1 MNRIMKE
8 FKEVITN
15 ESNGI
20 ELKMPEGELTRNT
33 SNVGSQSNK
42 KEIYLNG
49 SIQGPP
55 DTPYAGGRFYVD
67 IIVVDTYPFNPPK
80 VRFTTKIWHPNVS
93 SVTGAICLDILKDQW
108 AAAMT
113 IRTVLL
119 SLQAL
124 LATPEPDDPQD
135 AVVANQYKK
144 DRRLF
149 EKTARHWANVY
160 ANGPTPEPECDA
172 AVASLVEM
180 GFSEEK
186 ARSALSTVHW
196 NTIIFYNDWFSLLSF
211 YVCLSI
217 TTRVKHDKN
226 ITKAPYPYLTECF
239 RDTALQ
245 WFPLSVFWLVL
256 PLWLWMLSERKI
268 QPRPLPFSAL
278 FTTKATL
285 TVLFLMVQITRIVYY
300 YVLPSD
306 TEQNLANIIS
316 PILYLITSLI
326 IFWLLN
332 YERRKG
338 MFCSG
343 LLFGFWLLVCLT
355 IIPDVI
361 DYSMDYHQ
369 GKKSIYVLRE
379 VIRVWLHAIFALG
392 SFVTHC
398 LAESYN
404 FPALSADETPTVPEL
419 YRNFPSRIT
428 FWWVTPLIIRG
439 YRKPLTEKDCWQLEI
454 SERAINIVHRV
465 KACFEGA
472 ASRSKSIAY
481 EKTRN
486 WNKNDT
492 AERKKVEDENRDLL
506 KQLPSV
512 EIKNKPAGIRTPI
525 VFWRALFRAYKG
537 KLIAGGLMKV
547 VHDVLQFSGP
557 MILKQVLTFL
567 TDPTAPGW
575 LGVFYAAL
583 LGATVICQTL
593 FLQAYF
599 HRQYVVGLRF
609 RSAITALVYR
619 KSLKLSNSAKQGTTT
634 GEIVNLMSID
644 ASRFGDLT
652 SYIHVLWSGPFQ
664 IVLALVLLYRQM
676 QLAIIPGLILLLLL
690 IPMNLY
696 LQRVQKKLTTK
707 QMKLKDQRIKMMNE
721 ILNGIKVLKLYA
733 WEQAFIRRI
742 NDVREKELK
751 CLRQKAFLN
760 AVSSAIWAF
769 APILVCIATFAA
781 YVFSSEDNILTAEK
795 AFVSL
800 ALFNLL
806 RFPLV
811 VFPTIIN
818 SIIEA
823 NVSNKRIQKF
833 LNNEEIDEAAVI
845 KTAIDS
851 EHNII
856 KIENG
861 SFQWSNA
868 TNASV
873 ILTNINFKVRQG
885 SLVAIVGSV
894 SAGKSSILAAVLGE
908 MCKINGQVTISGTI
922 AYVPQTAWIF
932 NATLKQNILFGKDY
946 DEKLYNEIIDACEL
960 RSDFEHLP
968 ERDEIEIGEKGI
980 NLSGGQK
987 QRVALARAL
996 YSDADIYLLD
1006 DPLSAVDAHV
1016 GAHIFKYVIGP
1027 NGLLKNKT
1035 RILVTHGVSYLHKC
1049 DKIVVVASGEITDH
1063 GSYDELM
1070 KKSKTFHDLV
1080 YSIETK
1086 ETEQKS
1092 SDTEPKTPSTSP
1104 IKINEDVLKVVED
1117 DIEDDTQEEE
1127 PTTPLITD
1135 ENHLNEPKETKQ
1147 VLIQKE
1153 TIETGSVKLNVFTT
1167 YIRACTVPMVLFI
1180 FCLFS
1185 LTALLSLSTN
1195 VWLSRWTDRS
1205 KNESMSANVT
1215 SGSISKLRGIAIYS
1229 ILGLCQVVFE
1239 FIGTYIMFKT
1249 SLYASR
1255 KLHNRFILKIL
1266 RLSLSF
1272 FERTP
1277 FGRIINRCS
1286 NDIDMIDNS
1295 IMFTLRSTLNAL
1307 LGFIICFILIAHYL
1321 PETIP
1326 IMIIMFI
1333 PFVFLEVNKNKKYI
1347 LVLINSLLLAM
1358 LNCLASF
1365 TMQFFVYFAAYVAS
1379 RKLHSSI
1386 LFGVLRAPMAFFDTT
1401 PIGRIINRFA
1411 KDIDAI
1417 DSSLP
1422 SSFSSSFSTLI
1433 AVLITIIILIYGSWF
1448 AVFAL
1453 VPLSILFSFIQ
1464 RVYVASSRQL
1474 RRLDSTTRSPVY
1486 SNFGETVQGLSSI
1499 RAYNAQQRFID
1510 MSDHLLDKN
1519 QACYFASCVAN
1530 RWLAVRLESITNAL
1544 TFFTALFAVLMR
1556 THLTA
1561 GIVGLTIT
1569 YAMQIS
1575 QSLNWLVRMA
1585 SDIETNIV
1593 SVERVNEYAEL
1604 EPEAPWEIAEKKP
1617 PSDWPATGEIQLNN
1631 LTARYRENLKLVLK
1645 GVTVNIQPGEKI
1657 GIIGRTGSGKSSL
1670 CITLFRIIEPTG
1682 GEIIIDNIDIR
1693 RIGLHDLR
1701 SKITIIPQD
1710 AVIFAGTVRFNI
1722 DPFGT
1727 YSDAAIWAALE
1738 LVHMKGRIS
1747 VLNDGL
1753 SHLLTEGGENLSS
1766 GERQLLCMARALL
1779 RKSKIFVLDE
1789 ATAAIDMETDRLIQM
1804 TIRTAFKNATVLT
1817 IAHRLHTILDST
1829 KILVLSAGR
1838 VKEYDEPRRLAAN
1851 PTSAFAKLL
1860 RDANINLNTTNPML
1874 Q

>member
-1 MNRIMKE
+1 MVRLC
-8 FKEVITN
+8 T
-15 ESNGI
+15 
-20 ELKMPEGELTRNT
+20 
-33 SNVGSQSNK
+33 
-42 KEIYLNG
+42 
-49 SIQGPP
+49 
-55 DTPYAGGRFYVD
+55 TPF
-67 IIVVDTYPFNPPK
+67 
-80 VRFTTKIWHPNVS
+80 W
-93 SVTGAICLDILKDQW
+93 
-108 AAAMT
+108 
-113 IRTVLL
+113 
-119 SLQAL
+119 
-124 LATPEPDDPQD
+124 
-135 AVVANQYKK
+135 
-144 DRRLF
+144 
-149 EKTARHWANVY
+149 
-160 ANGPTPEPECDA
+160 
-172 AVASLVEM
+172 
-180 GFSEEK
+180 
-186 ARSALSTVHW
+186 
-196 NTIIFYNDWFSLLSF
+196 
-211 YVCLSI
+211 
-217 TTRVKHDKN
+217 DKN

-285 TVLFLMVQITRIVYY
+285 TVLFLMVQITRIVYD

-306 TEQNLANIIS
+306 TEKILANTIS
-316 PILYLITSLI
+316 PISYVITSLI

-398 LAESYN
+398 FAESYN

-419 YRNFPSRIT
+419 YRSFPSRIT
-428 FWWVTPLIIRG
+428 YWWVTPLIIRG

-454 SERAINIVHRV
+454 SERAVNIVHRV
-465 KACFEGA
+465 QACFEGT
-472 ASRSKSIAY
+472 ASRAKSIAY

-486 WNKNDT
+486 WNRNDT
-492 AERKKVEDENRDLL
+492 AERKKLENENQDLL

-512 EIKNKPAGIRTPI
+512 EIKNPPARTRAPI
-525 VFWRALFRAYKG
+525 IFWRALFRAYKG

-547 VHDVLQFSGP
+547 IHDVLQFSGP

-575 LGVFYAAL
+575 LGLFYAAL
-583 LGATVICQTL
+583 LGATVVCQTL

-619 KSLKLSNSAKQGTTT
+619 KSLKLSSSAKQGTTV

-644 ASRFGDLT
+644 ASRFGELT

-676 QLAIIPGLILLLLL
+676 QLAIIPGLLLLLLL

-696 LQRVQKKLTTK
+696 LQRIQKKLTTK

-742 NDVREKELK
+742 NDVRERELK

-760 AVSSAIWAF
+760 AVSSAIWSF
-769 APILVCIATFAA
+769 APILVCIATFAT
-781 YVFSSEDNILTAEK
+781 YVFSSENNILTAEK

-811 VFPTIIN
+811 VFPSIIN

-823 NVSNKRIQKF
+823 HVSNKRIQTF

-856 KIENG
+856 KIEDG
-861 SFQWSNA
+861 SFQWSNT

-873 ILTNINFKVRQG
+873 ILKNINLKVRQG

-894 SAGKSSILAAVLGE
+894 SAGKSSILAALLGE
-908 MCKINGQVTISGTI
+908 MCKIDGQVTISGTI
-922 AYVPQTAWIF
+922 AYVPQTAWIL

-960 RSDFEHLP
+960 RSDFGMIKFTSLALFLLITVVWILEHLP

-996 YSDADIYLLD
+996 YSDADIYLFD

-1049 DKIVVVASGEITDH
+1049 DKIVVVASGEIIDH

-1070 KKSKTFHDLV
+1070 KKSKTLRDLV
-1080 YSIETK
+1080 YSIATK

-1104 IKINEDVLKVVED
+1104 IKINEDVLKAVED
-1117 DIEDDTQEEE
+1117 NIEDDAQEEA

-1135 ENHLNEPKETKQ
+1135 ENTFNEPKDTKQ
-1147 VLIQKE
+1147 KLIQKE

-1167 YIRACTVPMVLFI
+1167 YIRACTIPMVLFI

-1185 LTALLSLSTN
+1185 LTALSSLSTN

-1205 KNESMSANVT
+1205 KNESISANVT

-1229 ILGLCQVVFE
+1229 ILGLCQ
-1239 FIGTYIMFKT
+1239 G
-1249 SLYASR
+1249 
-1255 KLHNRFILKIL
+1255 
-1266 RLSLSF
+1266 
-1272 FERTP
+1272 
-1277 FGRIINRCS
+1277 
-1286 NDIDMIDNS
+1286 
-1295 IMFTLRSTLNAL
+1295 
-1307 LGFIICFILIAHYL
+1307 
-1321 PETIP
+1321 
-1326 IMIIMFI
+1326 
-1333 PFVFLEVNKNKKYI
+1333 
-1347 LVLINSLLLAM
+1347 LA
-1358 LNCLASF
+1358 AF
-1365 TMQFFVYFAAYVAS
+1365 TMQFFVYFAAYAAS

-1453 VPLSILFSFIQ
+1453 VPLAILFSFIQ

-1499 RAYNAQQRFID
+1499 RAYNVQQRFID
-1510 MSDHLLDKN
+1510 LSDHLLDKN

-1556 THLTA
+1556 AHLTA

-1617 PSDWPATGEIQLNN
+1617 PNDWPATGEIQLNN
-1631 LTARYRENLKLVLK
+1631 LTVRYRENLKLVLK

-1682 GEIIIDNIDIR
+1682 GEIIIDNVDIR

-1727 YSDAAIWAALE
+1727 YSDAEIWTALE

-1838 VKEYDEPRRLAAN
+1838 VKEYDEPGRLAAN